1 MNLSVEINQV
11 KNLKKCKFE
20 LPIDR
25 GIYCIVGANGSGK
38 STLLSCI
45 AQTVFSSSLQSFNEY
60 DYNENS
66 YVTFEYNSIRTTW
79 RPWGGEWLSK
89 NAAEKRVHFN
99 GMYEGSL
106 FYGTRFNDS
115 LAVDKLVKEGCFSA
129 DSIVDADDYIK
140 QKFSYIL
147 HGNYNYY
154 HTLKRIRNKK
164 IATNAHLKNTPYFQE
179 LNGHLISQ
187 YRMSSGEC
195 LLISLLHFV
204 YNALIRRSLPAN
216 QPILMLI
223 DEIELALHPVA
234 VSRLIDLLSEINK
247 EHNNLTVVL
256 TSHSPEVIRKISPNN
271 LFMMEVNEDGIVLP
285 TAPCYPSY
293 AIRDVYM
300 HDGFDYVILV
310 EDLLAKYVVEKVIKK
325 EGLNSGCLINVLP
338 VGGWENVL
346 KFQNESYQTN
356 TFGIGTKVFSI
367 LDGDIQKMVKKE
379 YKNLPKSFLPIN
391 SIEKYLYKVITTP
404 SLNKIKK
411 EINDSFFAVESLDNI
426 LADYYS
432 DGDNNGKNL
441 YRKLLKNLE
450 GRGISEEAFVKEL
463 CDIIMR
469 HENFEPFTAEIKN
482 KINKI

>member
-1 MNLSVEINQV
+1 M
-11 KNLKKCKFE
+11 
-20 LPIDR
+20 
-25 GIYCIVGANGSGK
+25 
-38 STLLSCI
+38 
-45 AQTVFSSSLQSFNEY
+45 
-60 DYNENS
+60 
-66 YVTFEYNSIRTTW
+66 
-79 RPWGGEWLSK
+79 
-89 NAAEKRVHFN
+89 
-99 GMYEGSL
+99 
-106 FYGTRFNDS
+106 
-115 LAVDKLVKEGCFSA
+115 
-129 DSIVDADDYIK
+129 
-140 QKFSYIL
+140 
-147 HGNYNYY
+147 
-154 HTLKRIRNKK
+154 
-164 IATNAHLKNTPYFQE
+164 
-179 LNGHLISQ
+179 
-187 YRMSSGEC
+187 
-195 LLISLLHFV
+195 
-204 YNALIRRSLPAN
+204 
-216 QPILMLI
+216 
-223 DEIELALHPVA
+223 
-234 VSRLIDLLSEINK
+234 
-247 EHNNLTVVL
+247 
-256 TSHSPEVIRKISPNN
+256 
-271 LFMMEVNEDGIVLP
+271 
-285 TAPCYPSY
+285 
-293 AIRDVYM
+293 
-300 HDGFDYVILV
+300 
-310 EDLLAKYVVEKVIKK
+310 
-325 EGLNSGCLINVLP
+325 NSGCLINVLP